1 VAAIALAMHLPALRA
16 IFLVAVVPYL
26 ADILLILSYP
36 GNLDEERDQHIP
48 SENIFSF
55 SKEVIRTLARNK
67 PLRRTIANSAFFD
80 SVFKTV
86 KDYIQPITLAYLTLP
101 AAWSLAMDKET
112 GTKITLGLLYAVFAL
127 FGAMSSRY
135 VHRLVPRYG
144 VAGLANRYSFL
155 TGLLFFSIALLL
167 GLGSFFPVI
176 LFYLFLNILKDS
188 RRPLLVQAIGDLA
201 QKEGRATILS
211 VESQLKSLL
220 TILFAPLFGLLAQAI
235 SIPFAFF
242 ILGWIMAL
250 LSFTLKIEE
259 TKGGSL

>member
-1 VAAIALAMHLPALRA
+1 
-16 IFLVAVVPYL
+16 
-26 ADILLILSYP
+26 
-36 GNLDEERDQHIP
+36 
-48 SENIFSF
+48 
-55 SKEVIRTLARNK
+55 
-67 PLRRTIANSAFFD
+67 
-80 SVFKTV
+80 
-86 KDYIQPITLAYLTLP
+86 
-101 AAWSLAMDKET
+101 
-112 GTKITLGLLYAVFAL
+112 
-127 FGAMSSRY
+127 
-135 VHRLVPRYG
+135 
-144 VAGLANRYSFL
+144 
-155 TGLLFFSIALLL
+155 
-167 GLGSFFPVI
+167 VI